1 MSTPK
6 ADELS
11 NAFGFITLNEVA
23 AVHRLCQLLPPDP
36 IAINIGA
43 GVGTSGLTMLESRSD
58 LTLFT
63 IDARKEVDSQ
73 GALKN
78 EQIALENAGYYDTTR
93 YTQIH
98 GDSKEVGK
106 NWDKGKVNL
115 VFIDGLHNY
124 EQCTAD
130 ILEWLPHI
138 VEGGIIAAH
147 DYALPWPQVRKAID
161 EQLVDK
167 YEQILHMDS
176 VIAFWVKHDV

>member
-6 ADELS
+6 ADELP

-23 AVHRLCQLLPPDP
+23 AVHKLCQLLPPNP

-43 GVGTSGLTMLESRSD
+43 GVGTSGLTMLESRAD

-63 IDARKEVDSQ
+63 VDDRKDAHPE

-78 EQIALENAGYYDTTR
+78 ERGALENAGYYDTTR
-93 YTQIH
+93 YTQVH
-98 GDSKEVGK
+98 GDSKVVGK
-106 NWDKGKVNL
+106 NWDRGEVNL
-115 VFIDGLHNY
+115 VLIDGLHNY

-147 DYALPWPQVRKAID
+147 DYALPWPQIMKAID
-161 EQLVDK
+161 DQLTSK

-176 VIAFWVKHDV
+176 IIAFWIKEK